1 MEERR
6 PKPLPPSLRGRRR
19 YIAYEVI
26 SEDKILE
33 EDLTNTIWHSILNF
47 LGEQGTSQTNIWIVK
62 DSYDEKNQTGLI
74 RCSHDSVEHVRASLA
89 LIERIGDIRVII
101 KVLGISGTINAAK
114 IKFFGETKLTEF
126 TS

>member
-6 PKPLPPSLRGRRR
+6 PNPLPPSLRGRRR

-26 SEDKILE
+26 SEDKILQ

-47 LGEQGTSQTNIWIVK
+47 LGEHGTSQTNMWIVK
-62 DSYDEKNQTGLI
+62 DSYDENKQTGLI
-74 RCSHDSVEHVRASLA
+74 RCSHDTVERVRASLA